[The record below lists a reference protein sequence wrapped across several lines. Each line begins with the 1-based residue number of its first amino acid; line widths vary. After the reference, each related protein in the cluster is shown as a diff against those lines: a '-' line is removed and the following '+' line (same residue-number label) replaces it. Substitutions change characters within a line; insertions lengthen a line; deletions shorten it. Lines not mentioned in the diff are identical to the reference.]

1 MKVCSSSF
9 QSASTFALLL
19 ILMSALQSCGTT
31 QYYTENSDGIYSSNT
46 YSRERS
52 PYYNNER
59 TFSNG
64 IADLD
69 LDGTLENEMYF
80 EDAENNQE
88 HAIQEAR
95 NSNVSINIGAGY
107 NYWDPF
113 WNSYQDPYWGWNF
126 GYARPFGFNNR
137 WNWPYYNNY
146 RFGNYWGWNNGFIA
160 PRYYRQQWLSPSNN
174 RYYGKRNS
182 RRIAH
187 TNQNKAYSNR
197 NSRRNNRVSSF
208 GRKTSSK
215 SSSSYNR
222 KTTHNKNT
230 TYRRSSSSTSNNASK
245 RQRRSNASKAHRSSS
260 RSDYNASN
268 YTPSRRS
275 SSGGMRR
282 SSYSGRSA
290 SSSRRR

>member
-9 QSASTFALLL
+9 QSASTFAFLL
-19 ILMSALQSCGTT
+19 ILISVLQSCGTY
-31 QYYTENSDGIYSSNT
+31 QYYSENSDGIYSSNT
-46 YSRERS
+46 YSRDRS
-52 PYYNNER
+52 SYLNNGR

-88 HAIQEAR
+88 HTIQEAR
-95 NSNVSINIGAGY
+95 NGNVSINIGAGY

-126 GYARPFGFNNR
+126 GYARPFGFNNP
-137 WNWPYYNNY
+137 WNGPYYNNY

-160 PRYYRQQWLSPSNN
+160 PRYHRQRWLFTPNN

-182 RRIAH
+182 RGIAY
-187 TNQNKAYSNR
+187 TNHNRAYSNR
-197 NSRRNNRVSSF
+197 NRRSNNRVATF
-208 GRKTSSK
+208 GRRASSNT
-215 SSSSYNR
+215 SSSYNR
-222 KTTHNKNT
+222 RTTNNKNT
-230 TYRRSSSSTSNNASK
+230 TYRRNSSSTSNNASK
-245 RQRRSNASKAHRSSS
+245 AQSRSNNPKTYRSSS
-260 RSDYNASN
+260 KSN
-268 YTPSRRS
+268 YKSSSYSPSRRS

-282 SSYSGRSA
+282 SSSSGRST